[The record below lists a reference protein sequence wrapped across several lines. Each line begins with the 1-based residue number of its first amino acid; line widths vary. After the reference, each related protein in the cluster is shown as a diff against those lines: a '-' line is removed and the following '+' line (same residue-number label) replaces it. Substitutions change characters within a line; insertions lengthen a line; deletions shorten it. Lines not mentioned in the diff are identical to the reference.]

1 MISEENL
8 IINNLNIDKLL
19 KKTKDAN
26 NSFNQDLEIPKTY
39 LNND

>member
-19 KKTKDAN
+19 KKSKDVN